1 MRLGLR
7 SLNRQC
13 QLTVIDNDEQST
25 TSTSLAERD
34 GQKRGRSQQEQQ
46 QQLPCEAS
54 SSSACSLSRSS
65 SSSSLSDESVSIGVA
80 DDYGDDSSSS
90 SSLPSTQQQ
99 MQQQHSQAFLTTNS
113 RDGTEVLTANCDIGW
128 DPPYET
134 LPNSSLNGKD
144 KSIGKSDN
152 KNHSNSGVL
161 IHRLTP
167 QRQHKQH
174 QRHSSSSKSGSE
186 DEEDEDGSED
196 AIGKSGSQSPQHE
209 YEQTR
214 QQQQTIVG
222 TLPQDWSQE
231 HSMSAQN
238 QFAEH
243 IQERR
248 QQLDSEPADSD
259 DYESEGQQQPQRTG
273 KQSFMGSNG
282 SNKAGDGGDD
292 DETIP
297 DEEENGDETDIE
309 DDDDDDG
316 SDHEVPIWK
325 AQDTQ
330 SVCEFTHIIRDY
342 SAKRDSGCKKAEYS
356 STTVDNMGNKWRL
369 IVYVNGNGRASN
381 NHLSLFLQVADA
393 DDLPFGWKK
402 AVSYVLTLEHPH
414 SGAGLSYAKRN
425 PDKTFKL
432 CPKAIDW
439 GWSQFITSDRI
450 QQESFVND
458 DSLTVRASVTV
469 KSSSVDIDIDDA
481 ELYLKC
487 AVEEGRP
494 DAVQLCLDQ
503 GASVN
508 CQFKDDLY
516 TPLHTACSTSPNED
530 GVNAALG
537 SGGEHNK
544 PNNSQSKNNS
554 NAISTHEG
562 SMKVLELL
570 LQKGADGNACNK
582 WRETPLLIAANN
594 GHKAA
599 VEALLKHGADPSLCS
614 EAGWSALTFAAHKG
628 YGDIV
633 DLLLDDGAPVN
644 CRVTEDSSTPLH
656 KACAGSK
663 PGHLEAVK
671 LLLESNADVHALN
684 KWRETPLLT
693 AANHGQAGAVELLL
707 RAGADPCKC
716 TDTGWSPLSIAAYKG
731 HDEVVKLLLEEG
743 APTEEADPTLS
754 ALLQAAT
761 KGLPDTVE
769 LLLQH
774 GADHTVTTKKGDT
787 ALSILV
793 EQNLIDAAV
802 EMVTEYKASIPRCSR
817 DRKKVQR
824 ARLLINLRLKQQQRE
839 NGSDDDDQVEPI
851 PESGA
856 EPTKAKSNRKKK
868 KKKNT
873 AEQQARAAEEALLLE
888 LEQED
893 AERHKLEQDA
903 NKKSAK
909 KRKKKERER
918 QLKKEQ
924 EERRKA
930 EEKEEEERRKRIQD
944 ARDAAERE
952 ERERLAAA
960 QRKEEEENRKKQEK
974 AIRQQQQKEREQRKK
989 LRKEEE
995 ERKKN
1000 LQQKERIAKNESSKN
1015 GASNGSQKHNEGEGQ
1030 NQFPSTSLQKNAV
1043 TTKTNVVNGGNKR
1056 GWESLPVKSA
1066 KSIPSKPIL
1075 NDGPKVKIQQASKQ
1089 VSDAP
1094 RNFTE
1099 NIIEDVNV
1107 IGNRVEPATSF
1118 VANHK
1123 QVRPLESNTA
1133 NTGTYLSAEISSNM
1147 VSNSI
1152 HIAAVRIEPPAVS
1165 IFRREKISEL
1175 LHRFSTAKSTSDPL
1189 GSVDLMVVKKVLFR
1203 WIMRAAHESSGYID
1217 FIVPSWDDADKLAT
1231 FFQRQFISE
1240 TRKFFRNTNRSIS
1253 MESLKEAGTATAHL
1267 CLSLAND
1274 VADFHRRFV
1283 DQLPP
1288 DWNDASIGVTLTE
1301 IPSNMG
1307 DSTVVINWSNMSR
1320 VNLPG
1325 TVFAKLKERYRG
1337 PKSQLLSSIFVCKTC
1352 YDTKLLLV
1360 EDTSMDYSLTPT
1372 ARSSLAVELCVDTE
1386 VWSDPF
1392 LALSNNSFFGQFAEI
1407 DRMFGGLKPFG
1418 TNEDPLCQKGGS
1430 VSVLAPPD
1438 NMLATRYLHR
1448 MVDIL
1453 ESCDQANLPVS
1464 FTVFLRSECLVTQ
1477 KPTPSRDDLYML
1489 EPRLRDRADYISRV
1503 ETLVEGAHYYFSEKL
1518 GSSQASTTTSL
1529 FVLLQNSLGRNRF
1542 PIRNI
1547 GILQIL
1553 GSSEAGA
1560 KKINE
1565 PTLGGAL
1572 TYTQNLTSQT
1582 DSSFMSDR
1590 RFLQPSAH
1598 LSASPTP
1605 PQTTISPDFAFGSI
1619 GAPVPP
1625 LSSAFVQ
1632 DTTSSLRRAGPR
1644 RGRLFDLVDNGEED
1658 TMNDVDLVSGLPV
1671 TFELFQNSPQDVDV
1685 EAWGIGEATPAFH
1698 PRSNKTQGRFG

>member
-1 MRLGLR
+1 M
-7 SLNRQC
+7 
-13 QLTVIDNDEQST
+13 
-25 TSTSLAERD
+25 
-34 GQKRGRSQQEQQ
+34 
-46 QQLPCEAS
+46 
-54 SSSACSLSRSS
+54 
-65 SSSSLSDESVSIGVA
+65 
-80 DDYGDDSSSS
+80 
-90 SSLPSTQQQ
+90 
-99 MQQQHSQAFLTTNS
+99 
-113 RDGTEVLTANCDIGW
+113 
-128 DPPYET
+128 
-134 LPNSSLNGKD
+134 
-144 KSIGKSDN
+144 
-152 KNHSNSGVL
+152 
-161 IHRLTP
+161 P
-167 QRQHKQH
+167 QRQHKQG
-174 QRHSSSSKSGSE
+174 HSSSGKTGT
-186 DEEDEDGSED
+186 EDEDDEEGSED
-196 AIGKSGSQSPQHE
+196 ALGKSNQAPQHQHEQSRQHKQKTLGRPPHDLLSHEQRMSPQHQDKKQQQWRQSECEPVDSDE
-209 YEQTR
+209 YE
-214 QQQQTIVG
+214 
-222 TLPQDWSQE
+222 SK
-231 HSMSAQN
+231 
-238 QFAEH
+238 
-243 IQERR
+243 
-248 QQLDSEPADSD
+248 
-259 DYESEGQQQPQRTG
+259 GQQPPPSTG
-273 KQSFMGSNG
+273 KQTSMGSY
-282 SNKAGDGGDD
+282 STRKAEEGDD
-292 DETIP
+292 DDDTIP

-309 DDDDDDG
+309 DDDNGDDDDG
-316 SDHEVPIWK
+316 SDHAVPIWK
-325 AQDTQ
+325 PQDTQ

-342 SAKRDSGCKKAEYS
+342 STKRDSGCKKAEYS

-414 SGAGLSYAKRN
+414 AGAGLSYAKRN

-450 QQESFVND
+450 QQESFVHND
-458 DSLTVRASVTV
+458 TLVVRASVTV

-544 PNNSQSKNNS
+544 PNNAQSKNNN
-554 NAISTHEG
+554 NAICTHEG
-562 SMKVLELL
+562 SMQVLELL
-570 LQKGADGNACNK
+570 LEKGADGNACNK

-633 DLLLDDGAPVN
+633 ELLLDDGAPVN

-693 AANHGQAGAVELLL
+693 AANHGQGGAVKLLL

-769 LLLQH
+769 LLLHH

-839 NGSDDDDQVEPI
+839 NGSDDDDHIGLLPVSEDEPNK
-851 PESGA
+851 S
-856 EPTKAKSNRKKK
+856 KSNRKKK
-868 KKKNT
+868 KKKNS

-918 QLKKEQ
+918 QIKKEQ
-924 EERRKA
+924 EEKRKA
-930 EEKEEEERRKRIQD
+930 KEKEEEEKRKKIQD
-944 ARDAAERE
+944 AKDAAERE

-960 QRKEEEENRKKQEK
+960 QRKEEEENRRKQEK

-995 ERKKN
+995 ERKKL
-1000 LQQKERIAKNESSKN
+1000 LQQTVKIVKNNSPENSTT
-1015 GASNGSQKHNEGEGQ
+1015 NGSQKSTDGQGQ
-1030 NQFPSTSLQKNAV
+1030 NLLASTNQ
-1043 TTKTNVVNGGNKR
+1043 TNVIPKNDGFTNGGNKR
-1056 GWESLPVKSA
+1056 GWETLPVK
-1066 KSIPSKPIL
+1066 KLKLKFVNEGIDCDQVVIDEGFGDEGSIRE
-1075 NDGPKVKIQQASKQ
+1075 V
-1089 VSDAP
+1089 
-1094 RNFTE
+1094 
-1099 NIIEDVNV
+1099 VN
-1107 IGNRVEPATSF
+1107 EA
-1118 VANHK
+1118 VANEAFCGNEK
-1123 QVRPLESNTA
+1123 LINFVDEPNT
-1133 NTGTYLSAEISSNM
+1133 TSGGTYGTAGMPSNV

-1165 IFRREKISEL
+1165 LFRRDKISQL
-1175 LHRFSTAKSTSDPL
+1175 LHRFSAAKVTSDPF

-1203 WIMRAAHESSGYID
+1203 WIMRAAHESSGYVD
-1217 FIVPSWDDADKLAT
+1217 FIVPSWDDADKLTT

-1240 TRKFFRNTNRSIS
+1240 TRKFVPNTSRSIS
-1253 MESLKEAGTATAHL
+1253 MESLKEAGTATATL
-1267 CLSLAND
+1267 CLSFAKD
-1274 VADFHRRFV
+1274 VAEFHRRLV
-1283 DQLPP
+1283 DQLPHN
-1288 DWNDASIGVTLTE
+1288 WNDASIEVTLSE
-1301 IPSNMG
+1301 IPSNIG
-1307 DSTVVINWSNMSR
+1307 DSTVVINWANRSR
-1320 VNLPG
+1320 VTLSG
-1325 TVFAKLKERYRG
+1325 SVFTKLKEQFQG

-1360 EDTSMDYSLTPT
+1360 EDTSMDYSLTPN
-1372 ARSSLAVELCVDTE
+1372 ARSSLSSELSVSVE

-1392 LALSNNSFFGQFAEI
+1392 LALSSNSFFGQFAEI

-1418 TNEDPLCQKGGS
+1418 TNEDLLSQQGGS

-1438 NMLATRYLHR
+1438 NMLASRYLNR
-1448 MVDIL
+1448 VVNIL
-1453 ESCDQANLPVS
+1453 ESCDHANLPVS
-1464 FTVFLRSECLVTQ
+1464 FAVFLRSECLVTQ
-1477 KPTPSRDDLYML
+1477 KSPPCTDDLYML
-1489 EPRLRDRADYISRV
+1489 EPRLRDRVDYISRV
-1503 ETLVEGAHYYFSEKL
+1503 ETLVEGSHYYFSEKL
-1518 GSSQASTTTSL
+1518 GSPQVSTTASL
-1529 FVLLQNSLGRNRF
+1529 FVLLQNSLGKSRF

-1547 GILQIL
+1547 GILQIV
-1553 GSSEAGA
+1553 GSMETEV
-1560 KKINE
+1560 KNINE
-1565 PTLGGAL
+1565 PTLGSGL
-1572 TYTQNLTSQT
+1572 TYEPRLTSRK
-1582 DSSFMSDR
+1582 DPSFISDP
-1590 RFLQPSAH
+1590 RFLQPSTN

-1605 PQTTISPDFAFGSI
+1605 ATTISPDFAFSSI
-1619 GAPVPP
+1619 ATPAPALSTVFGRDSSSGIRVAPP
-1625 LSSAFVQ
+1625 K
-1632 DTTSSLRRAGPR
+1632 R
-1644 RGRLFDLVDNGEED
+1644 RGRLFDLVDDGEED
-1658 TMNDVDLVSGLPV
+1658 TMNDVDGVSFVLGDLLHDTP
-1671 TFELFQNSPQDVDV
+1671 NVDI
-1685 EAWGIGEATPAFH
+1685 EAISLGMGGIGDSSTAFH
-1698 PRSNKTQGRFG
+1698 PRRSRTQGRFG